1 MVSTETATL
10 GASRR
15 ALCWCLGAA
24 LVLVPAAM
32 LGLLYALGPVGTCEA
47 DLNDTAMFLVWL
59 AATATEGVL
68 ALMLWLL
75 GASRI
80 LPRRGWRYALAL
92 PVGLGAA
99 AAIFLLG
106 LIPLLTYTTCAD

>member
-1 MVSTETATL
+1 MVSTGTATL

-15 ALCWCLGAA
+15 ALRWCLGAA

-32 LGLLYALGPVGTCEA
+32 LGLLYVLGPFGTCEA

-59 AATATEGVL
+59 AATAAGGVI

-75 GASRI
+75 WARRI
-80 LPRRGWRYALAL
+80 VPRRGWRWALAL

-99 AAIFLLG
+99 AAVFLLG